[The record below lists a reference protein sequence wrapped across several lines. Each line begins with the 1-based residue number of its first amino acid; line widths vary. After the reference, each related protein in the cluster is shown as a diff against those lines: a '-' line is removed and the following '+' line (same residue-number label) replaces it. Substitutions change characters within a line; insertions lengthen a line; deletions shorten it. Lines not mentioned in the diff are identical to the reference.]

1 MELVR
6 VDRREVLLG
15 PQARDVDGVLAVGED
30 LLVLARFGLAL
41 RAAASFSRCSCSIW
55 LTRLRGPSTP
65 SSVEQVEPIA
75 KSSVVEAS
83 RRSLFCNNALWTTEE
98 SAYLSRPLVRFPG
111 VVGSKGISFGPTTT
125 TLIGC

>member
-30 LLVLARFGLAL
+30 LLVLPCGFLGGATHDMPT
-41 RAAASFSRCSCSIW
+41 S
-55 LTRLRGPSTP
+55 
-65 SSVEQVEPIA
+65 
-75 KSSVVEAS
+75 
-83 RRSLFCNNALWTTEE
+83 WTTEE

-125 TLIGC
+125 TLIGCVRLCVVGCIGDRQNPLENSRLLSGCRVVSAPRAKRKTTQTYN

>member
-30 LLVLARFGLAL
+30 LLVPA
-41 RAAASFSRCSCSIW
+41 
-55 LTRLRGPSTP
+55 
-65 SSVEQVEPIA
+65 
-75 KSSVVEAS
+75 
-83 RRSLFCNNALWTTEE
+83 RSLVALAPRVRRGLTKKKALWTTEE
-98 SAYLSRPLVRFPG
+98 SAYLLRPLVRFPG

>member
-41 RAAASFSRCSCSIW
+41 APRVRRGLGEPRGAA
-55 LTRLRGPSTP
+55 L
-65 SSVEQVEPIA
+65 
-75 KSSVVEAS
+75 VVLAS
-83 RRSLFCNNALWTTEE
+83 RRCVFCNNALWTTEE

-111 VVGSKGISFGPTTT
+111 VVGSTFISFGQVTA
-125 TLIGC
+125 LIDF